1 MFPGKSHFICLRFFT
16 KMALFCKS
24 PPSCRS
30 TQTALLGL
38 PFGRMHLSTAPAR
51 PNSTKTP
58 PMILIY
64 WMQFCQGDVKNAIH
78 SAYAGASRAEDSRLH

>member
-1 MFPGKSHFICLRFFT
+1 
-16 KMALFCKS
+16 MALFSKS
-24 PPSCRS
+24 PPFCRC

-64 WMQFCQGDVKNAIH
+64 WMQFCQGDVKADAIH
-78 SAYAGASRAEDSRLH
+78 NAFAGASRGEDSRMH